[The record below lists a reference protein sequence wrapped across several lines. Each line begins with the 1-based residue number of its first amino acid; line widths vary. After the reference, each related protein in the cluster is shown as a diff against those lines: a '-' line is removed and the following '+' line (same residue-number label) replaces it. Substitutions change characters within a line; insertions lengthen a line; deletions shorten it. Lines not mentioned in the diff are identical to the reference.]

1 MSEAV
6 SQHRLV
12 EQGPEMGFVFEIR
25 TDFATK
31 KASVPTEVK
40 GIVKI

>member
-6 SQHRLV
+6 SQHKLV
-12 EQGPEMGFVFEIR
+12 ERGPEMGFVFEIR
-25 TDFATK
+25 TNFATK
-31 KASVPTEVK
+31 KASVQTAVK